1 MYNVG
6 QVLYVILNKR
16 QKVVPVQVVEQV
28 TRRSLKGE
36 ETHYS
41 VNVPSRDGSREYNLH
56 DLDGETYE
64 TIDAAK
70 NALMENASRSI
81 ENIIENAKKIANHVF
96 NARGDIDELVLGEDE
111 DTPTD
116 SVKIT
121 LENGTVANVK
131 LPDIT

>member
-41 VNVPSRDGSREYNLH
+41 VNVPSREGPREYNLH
-56 DLDGETYE
+56 DLDGEVYE
-64 TIDAAK
+64 TIDDAKSALVK
-70 NALMENASRSI
+70 NANRSI
-81 ENIIENAKKIANHVF
+81 ENIIENTQKIASHVF
-96 NARGDIDELVLGEDE
+96 NSSSDVDDLILESELPTE
-111 DTPTD
+111 TD

-121 LENGTVANVK
+121 LENGTIANVK

>member
-16 QKVVPVQVVEQV
+16 QKVIPVQVVEQV

-41 VNVPSRDGSREYNLH
+41 VNVPSREGPREYNLH
-56 DLDGETYE
+56 DLDGEVYE
-64 TIDAAK
+64 TIDDAK
-70 NALMENASRSI
+70 GALVKHANLSI
-81 ENIIENAKKIANHVF
+81 ESIIENAQKIASHVF
-96 NARGDIDELVLGEDE
+96 NSSSDVDDLVLGPE
-111 DTPTD
+111 TSTD

>member
-16 QKVVPVQVVEQV
+16 QKVIPVQVVEQV

-41 VNVPSRDGSREYNLH
+41 VNVPSREGAREYNLH
-56 DLDGETYE
+56 DLDGEVYE
-64 TIDAAK
+64 TIDDAKDALVK
-70 NALMENASRSI
+70 NANRSI
-81 ENIIENAKKIANHVF
+81 ESIIENAQKIASHVF
-96 NARGDIDELVLGEDE
+96 NSSSDVDDLVLGSE
-111 DTPTD
+111 TSTD

-121 LENGTVANVK
+121 LENGTIANVK